1 MKNLQLFLLV
11 LAIGFGSALKA
22 AELPVD
28 PTSAFKYEVE
38 KLLEDLPIEL
48 EEEEKVVNLTITFN
62 KDNEIVVLSVECD
75 DPYVTSVIKKRL
87 NYKKVNTQLDKSIRE
102 YKLPIRL
109 QA

>member
-11 LAIGFGSALKA
+11 LAIGFGTAVKA
-22 AELPVD
+22 AYLPID

-48 EEEEKVVNLTITFN
+48 EEAEKTVNLSITFN
-62 KDNEIVVLSVECD
+62 DDNEIVVLSVECD
-75 DPYVTSVIKKRL
+75 DPYVESVIKKRL
-87 NYKKVNTQLDKSIRE
+87 NYKKVETQLDKSIRV

-109 QA
+109 KA

>member
-11 LAIGFGSALKA
+11 LAISFGSAVKA

-28 PTSAFKYEVE
+28 PASAFKYEVE

-62 KDNEIVVLSVECD
+62 KNNEIVVLSVECD
-75 DPYVTSVIKKRL
+75 DPYVKSVIKKRL
-87 NYKKVNTQLDKSIRE
+87 NYKKVNTKLDKSIRE

-109 QA
+109 KA

>member
-1 MKNLQLFLLV
+1 MKKLQLFLLV
-11 LAIGFGSALKA
+11 LAIGFGSAVKA

-48 EEEEKVVNLTITFN
+48 EEEEKEVNLTITFN
-62 KDNEIVVLSVECD
+62 KNNEIVVLSVECD
-75 DPYVTSVIKKRL
+75 DPYVKSVIKKRL
-87 NYKKVNTQLDKSIRE
+87 NYKKVKTQLDKSIKE

-109 QA
+109 KA

>member
-11 LAIGFGSALKA
+11 LAIGFGTAVKA
-22 AELPVD
+22 AELPID
-28 PTSAFKYEVE
+28 PSSSFKYEVE

-48 EEEEKVVNLTITFN
+48 EEEEKIVNLTITFN
-62 KDNEIVVLSVECD
+62 QDNEIVVLSVECN
-75 DPYVTSVIKKRL
+75 DPYIKSVIKKRL

>member
-11 LAIGFGSALKA
+11 LAIGFGSAMKA
-22 AELPVD
+22 ASLPVD

-48 EEEEKVVNLTITFN
+48 EEGEKIVNLLITFN

-75 DPYVTSVIKKRL
+75 DPYVRSVIKKRL
-87 NYKKVNTQLDKSIRE
+87 NYKKVETKLDNSVRE